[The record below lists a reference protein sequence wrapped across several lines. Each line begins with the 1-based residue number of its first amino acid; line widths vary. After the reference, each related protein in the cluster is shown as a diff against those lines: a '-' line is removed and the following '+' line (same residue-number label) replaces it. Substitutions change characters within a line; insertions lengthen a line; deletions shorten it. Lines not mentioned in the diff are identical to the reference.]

1 MKRSLGIVLACL
13 SFATAGLYYGC
24 SDVTSPYTKA
34 SGPNPPGSATLQK
47 VESAS
52 NSFSTSLFDQVAAQ
66 EQGKNFFI
74 SPFSVSMAL
83 AMTLNGALGQT
94 YDDMQQTLGLNGL
107 SNDEINLSYQNL
119 MATFSSLDP
128 GVKFD
133 IANSIWYRDTFAVE
147 DSFLDVDSTY
157 FDARVSALDFSNPG
171 AADIINS
178 WVSDNTNNK
187 VTKIIQP
194 PIDPR
199 AVMFLIN
206 ALYFNGT
213 WKYTFDSKYTK
224 PGTFYL
230 ANGSTESDSM
240 MVVHD
245 TLNYYADQS
254 LTAVE
259 LPYGRGD
266 YSMLILLPTNA
277 ASAMNTIGTI
287 SQSEVNSIVSGLRP
301 EDVQL
306 TMPKFKLK
314 YSTSLIKA
322 LSQMG
327 MGIAFS
333 DGANFTK
340 INPAGGLYISEVL
353 HSTYIDVNE
362 QGTEAAAVTVVE
374 VWKTVVIGEHSGPI
388 MVNVNRPFAFL
399 IKEKRDNTILFMGA
413 VMEPGVE
420 VTD

>member
-1 MKRSLGIVLACL
+1 
-13 SFATAGLYYGC
+13 
-24 SDVTSPYTKA
+24 
-34 SGPNPPGSATLQK
+34 
-47 VESAS
+47 
-52 NSFSTSLFDQVAAQ
+52 
-66 EQGKNFFI
+66 
-74 SPFSVSMAL
+74 MAL
-83 AMTLNGALGQT
+83 AMTLNGASGQT
-94 YDDMQQTLGLNGL
+94 YNDMQQTLGLNGL
-107 SNDEINLSYQNL
+107 SNDEINMSYQNL

-133 IANSIWYRDTFAVE
+133 IANSIWYRNTFAVE
-147 DSFLDVDSTY
+147 DSFIDVDSTY
-157 FDARVSALDFSNPG
+157 FNARVSALDFSNAG
-171 AADIINS
+171 AADVINS

-187 VTKIIQP
+187 ITSIIQP
-194 PIDPR
+194 PIDP
-199 AVMFLIN
+199 ATVMFLIN

-245 TLNYYADQS
+245 TLDYFADQN

-266 YSMLILLPTNA
+266 YSMLVLLPTGP
-277 ASAMNTIGTI
+277 ASAMNTIGTL
-287 SQSEVNSIVSGLRP
+287 SQSEVNSIISGLKP

-306 TMPKFKLK
+306 TMPKFRLK

-333 DGANFTK
+333 DGANFTR
-340 INPAGGLYISEVL
+340 INSAGGLYISDVL
-353 HSTYIDVNE
+353 HKTYIDVNE
-362 QGTEAAAVTVVE
+362 QGTEAAAVTVIGI
-374 VWKTVVIGEHSGPI
+374 KTTVVIGQQSGPK
-388 MVNVNRPFAFL
+388 MVNVDRPFAFL
-399 IKEKRDNTILFMGA
+399 IKENRDNTILFMGA
-413 VMEPGVE
+413 VMQPSVE
-420 VTD
+420 VTN